1 MNRTQTLTRLSF
13 GLVILVAAM
22 AAGAADDSSKSSQP
36 AGANLALVAST
47 STSYVSGHE
56 TLTAL
61 NDGATPENSND
72 KSHGA
77 YGNWPRT
84 GTQWVQYD
92 WPQTISTCKID
103 VYWFDDHGGVRL
115 PKACR
120 LKYWDGSAFVP
131 VPQAE
136 SLGLAEN
143 RFNTTTF
150 PEITTSRLRLEFDSD
165 GGASTG
171 VLDWRVYDSGKSPNF
186 PPVAQAGVDRA
197 VMMGGLTY
205 LSGKVKDDGKPL
217 PSPTVRWSKA
227 SGPGKVTFSNPDAAE
242 TTAQFSAPGDYV
254 LNLTANDGQLSSSAS
269 VQVVV
274 APAAPKEHL
283 APVWTTPYSLSS
295 PLWRARAKALIVNWI
310 PHCVRVIED
319 PDNKEG
325 EGGIDNF
332 VQAGR
337 KLAGQPAQHRGA
349 VFANTWV
356 YNTVESMCTALMVEP
371 MGDPEIV
378 AAQNGMRK
386 TLDDWVP
393 KILSAQEPDGY
404 IHTQYT
410 IEGHK
415 RWSNKYD
422 HEDYQAGYFIEASI
436 AHYLMTGS
444 QDPRMLNAARRVADC
459 WVKNIGPAPRQSWYP
474 GHQELEQAL
483 VKLARFVEQLDGPG
497 TGRKYVELAKFLLDC
512 RQGGDEY
519 DQSHVPVTRQYE
531 AVGHAV
537 RAIYSYSGMAD
548 VAMETRDVDYNSAVL
563 SLWNSIVN
571 RKYYIT
577 GGLGSGETSEG
588 FGKEYSL
595 PNNAYSESCANCG
608 ELFFQHKLGLMY
620 QDARYADLY
629 EDTIFNAIL
638 GDIDLDGQNYT
649 YTNPLDSNGKRY
661 KWHGCPCCIGNIPR
675 TLLSLPTWTY
685 ATGPNALYVN
695 LYVGSTMNVGKVAGT
710 AVEVVQ
716 TTDYPW
722 QGNVAITLKP
732 AQPKTFTLKLRVP
745 NRQVSDLYPTTPAVE
760 GLVSLAVNGKA
771 VKPTIEKGYAVLNRE
786 WKTGDKVELVLPLKP
801 QRIKASAKI
810 KADVGRVALRYG
822 PLIYNFESVDQSVD
836 AVLSPTAPLATEWK
850 PDLLGGVMVIRT
862 TAKDGS
868 PLMAIPNYARLNRG
882 GRSVVWLKDQ

>member
-1 MNRTQTLTRLSF
+1 M
-13 GLVILVAAM
+13 
-22 AAGAADDSSKSSQP
+22 
-36 AGANLALVAST
+36 
-47 STSYVSGHE
+47 
-56 TLTAL
+56 
-61 NDGATPENSND
+61 
-72 KSHGA
+72 
-77 YGNWPRT
+77 
-84 GTQWVQYD
+84 
-92 WPQTISTCKID
+92 
-103 VYWFDDHGGVRL
+103 
-115 PKACR
+115 KA
-120 LKYWDGSAFVP
+120 
-131 VPQAE
+131 
-136 SLGLAEN
+136 
-143 RFNTTTF
+143 
-150 PEITTSRLRLEFDSD
+150 I
-165 GGASTG
+165 
-171 VLDWRVYDSGKSPNF
+171 
-186 PPVAQAGVDRA
+186 
-197 VMMGGLTY
+197 
-205 LSGKVKDDGKPL
+205 
-217 PSPTVRWSKA
+217 
-227 SGPGKVTFSNPDAAE
+227 
-242 TTAQFSAPGDYV
+242 
-254 LNLTANDGQLSSSAS
+254 
-269 VQVVV
+269 
-274 APAAPKEHL
+274 
-283 APVWTTPYSLSS
+283 
-295 PLWRARAKALIVNWI
+295 
-310 PHCVRVIED
+310 
-319 PDNKEG
+319 
-325 EGGIDNF
+325 
-332 VQAGR
+332 
-337 KLAGQPAQHRGA
+337 
-349 VFANTWV
+349 
-356 YNTVESMCTALMVEP
+356 
-371 MGDPEIV
+371 
-378 AAQNGMRK
+378 
-386 TLDDWVP
+386 
-393 KILSAQEPDGY
+393 
-404 IHTQYT
+404 
-410 IEGHK
+410 K

-459 WVKNIGPAPRQSWYP
+459 WVKNIGPAPKQSWYP

-519 DQSHVPVTRQYE
+519 DQSHAPVTRQYE

-786 WKTGDKVELVLPLKP
+786 WKAGDKVELVLPLKP